1 MNRKR
6 GFVSLRVLITGEIV
20 GKAGIIAIKSFLSSF
35 KVRKK
40 VDFVIS
46 GNNFTTGLRGLG
58 KKHAF
63 LLKKYGIDVLTLG
76 ENAFVRPDLSNDI
89 DKYNFILKPLNY
101 PAKLKGYSYFIYN
114 INDKKLAVMRIVGQ
128 TGTTKYN
135 FNHPFYSFDFFYKRI
150 KMQTNNIIVLFDSNT
165 TAEVNALFFYLKSRV
180 SACLGTGKRI
190 LTADLR
196 ILDNTAIITDLG
208 RVGSLDSVIGYAPDL
223 EADKFLKGF
232 LNQRFNESWEGLG
245 FNGVLIDINENGHS
259 FFVETVR
266 EYIDYKSS
274 LNDMDIV

>member
-1 MNRKR
+1 M
-6 GFVSLRVLITGEIV
+6 SLRVLIAGEVV

-35 KVRKK
+35 RVRRGI
-40 VDFVIS
+40 DFVIS

-63 LLKKYGIDVLTLG
+63 LLKKYGVDVLTLG
-76 ENAFVRPDLSNDI
+76 ENAFARADLSDDL
-89 DKYNFILKPLNY
+89 DKYNFILKPLNC

-114 INDKKLAVMRIVGQ
+114 INGKKLAVVRIVGQ
-128 TGTTKYN
+128 TGITKYK

-150 KMQTNNIIVLFDSNT
+150 EMQTNNIIVLFDSNT

-196 ILDNTAIITDLG
+196 ILDNTAVITDLG
-208 RVGSLDSVIGYAPDL
+208 RVGSLNSVIGYVPDL
-223 EADKFLKGF
+223 EVDKFLKGF
-232 LNQRFNESWEGLG
+232 LNQKFNESWEGIG
-245 FNGVLIDINENGHS
+245 FNGVLIDIDENGHS
-259 FFVETVR
+259 FSVETVR
-266 EYIDYKSS
+266 EYIDYKSI
-274 LNDMDIV
+274 LKDMDDMDII